1 MAKIVSH
8 NFCES
13 SFRPLK
19 NNNGSFSISVS
30 AKANF
35 FGLDPPPTGSM
46 TPIKISTR
54 KVRKALLLLNATK
67 SKGPDDIPAIV
78 LKTPEL
84 ALVLTNYCNSPTP
97 LRSSSDKK
105 EKVCDAP
112 LLDKGNFSVTNRH
125 TVAKNLHAIRSRGCT
140 TPSNVTTL
148 FTERWSSM
156 DFDSNKD
163 DGEFTI
169 NTSYADNYNRWR
181 QKEELQKFKDRYQT
195 DDISLLEK
203 SSSDSE
209 SSEDEDAEVGS
220 ELTPD
225 VEKQF
230 IKTLGLLKKK
240 DPRIYDKNTVF
251 FEEKEENTVKTKKK
265 KEKPLFLRD
274 YERKI
279 ITEKNGEL
287 SEEEEIEK
295 DDCKPLSNARQ
306 REEIKKSFL
315 QAAEDV
321 GDDEDSFFNE
331 KQKTEVEKEKEEKDY
346 MKWLKDQEVV
356 DDVTGEMEYLKSY
369 WKDPKLDSDECFLRD
384 YLIDKKYLDHS
395 NDEDEDDDDEEKEY
409 ASEDEEKITE
419 FEHKYNFRF
428 EEPDKEFIKRYPR
441 TMTNSLRTKDDRR
454 SKKREIHKE
463 QNQKKKDKIKEDI
476 KLLKILKR
484 SEILEKLEKL
494 KEMTGNDDVGFK
506 DSDVDGDFDPAA
518 HDRRMQELFDV
529 DYYEA
534 QEENDQKP
542 MYSDF
547 EDEETGELATENWD
561 DWTGQENNLAPDCEH
576 PDFNMDAAF
585 IPNQQKETNKK
596 KMKNMKKQNSRFA
609 EILSSDKPVF
619 DPKNKKTYEEYLD
632 EYYKLDYEDI
642 IGDMPTRFKYREV
655 VANDFGLSVD
665 EILVAK
671 DKDLNKWCSVKKM
684 SQYRT
689 QEEEQYDTN
698 AFKIKAQQ
706 EHKKRQLIPSLYEPS
721 TSRNSRLLAVAQCR
735 HVDMKKVLSYELS
748 TVPPSLIHK
757 DRSMK
762 KTGKAELTKKLEAN
776 FADILV
782 ELPQISTIPEPTSSA
797 YIIDGYYSETILHAI
812 SLSRDH
818 SRVIV
823 RCDDTDVLVLLIY
836 YSSREQLA
844 EEVYMYTGHS
854 GKERYIP
861 VHEIVTQLKSIVCE
875 CLPAVHAIG
884 GCDTICSFNRI
895 GKRTAYSTLIKNAHT
910 LSDMKR
916 FHEADMD
923 TCISL
928 ARKFVLLMYG
938 KKGKHMDSLNDLRFY
953 FATTTDTPASMLLPT
968 EDSFGFIQTA
978 HPSKQFS
985 KEQVEESEYK
995 NDEETKE
1002 TIETEN
1008 TSNDKLSKKRK
1019 AEESCEVGDNLKISD
1034 SKRRKKKKK
1043 QTNVS
1048 NNSNADNSIN
1058 SNIKSKEETVK
1069 NVVPKKKKK
1078 KQTNV
1083 KNSNADN
1090 SINNNIKPKDETV
1103 QNVVSK
1109 KKKKNMNNPKVAK
1122 GDQQILDMSDKRLKA
1137 YGLNPKK
1144 FKNKIKYKK
1153 TS

>member
-684 SQYRT
+684 SQYSRVKEREENEIYLFFFFFIILRLLHFLAFDYHGQKKEQMVQT

-797 YIIDGYYSETILHAI
+797 YIIDGYYSESIILVGGFSDGMLVKEIYEFGISTIDL
-812 SLSRDH
+812 LQSRQEEAE
-818 SRVIV
+818 
-823 RCDDTDVLVLLIY
+823 TTLLKRY
-836 YSSREQLA
+836 GRA
-844 EEVYMYTGHS
+844 TMTYT
-854 GKERYIP
+854 
-861 VHEIVTQLKSIVCE
+861 
-875 CLPAVHAIG
+875 
-884 GCDTICSFNRI
+884 
-895 GKRTAYSTLIKNAHT
+895 
-910 LSDMKR
+910 
-916 FHEADMD
+916 
-923 TCISL
+923 
-928 ARKFVLLMYG
+928 
-938 KKGKHMDSLNDLRFY
+938 
-953 FATTTDTPASMLLPT
+953 
-968 EDSFGFIQTA
+968 
-978 HPSKQFS
+978 QFS